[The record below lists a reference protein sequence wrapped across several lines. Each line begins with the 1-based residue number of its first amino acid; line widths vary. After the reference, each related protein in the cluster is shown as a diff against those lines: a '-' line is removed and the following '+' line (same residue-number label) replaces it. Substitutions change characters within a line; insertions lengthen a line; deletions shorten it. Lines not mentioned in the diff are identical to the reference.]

1 MDINLLLNI
10 ILFIGMVSFL
20 CMSIYRR
27 NRYNKIKKE
36 LDDLKNTP
44 VPTMTIT
51 TKRADVINLEKDY
64 MIPKYELDLSD
75 LCNSAMH
82 DEVVNIIQKRML
94 NEMVDQIHPYVNY
107 IYNYDPMRQVQVI
120 RARLRVLK

>member
-1 MDINLLLNI
+1 MGINLLLNS

-27 NRYNKIKKE
+27 NKYNKIKKE
-36 LDDLKNTP
+36 LEDLKNTP

-51 TKRADVINLEKDY
+51 TKRLEQVNLEKEY
-64 MIPKYELDLSD
+64 RIPKYELDLSD
-75 LCNSAMH
+75 EKNEAM
-82 DEVVNIIQKRML
+82 IYMIQRRL
-94 NEMVDQIHPYVNY
+94 INDMVDQIYPYVDY
-107 IYNYDPMRQVQVI
+107 IHDYNYDPMHQVQVI

>member
-1 MDINLLLNI
+1 MGINLLLNI

-27 NRYNKIKKE
+27 NMYNKIKKE
-36 LDDLKNTP
+36 LEDLKNAP

-51 TKRADVINLEKDY
+51 TKRADVVNLEKDY
-64 MIPKYELDLSD
+64 MIPKHELDLSEEEND
-75 LCNSAMH
+75 
-82 DEVVNIIQKRML
+82 VVVYMIQRRMI
-94 NEMVDQIHPYVNY
+94 NEMADQIYPYVNY
-107 IYNYDPMRQVQVI
+107 IHDYDPMRQVQTI